1 MFGKQP
7 NTHQRTH
14 PSTHT
19 HTHAR
24 THAHTHTNTHVHVH
38 TRTHT
43 HFSQFIKYICNRS
56 KYNQIKNKN
65 TVLNRKWSHSPHW
78 NSAHKHH
85 SLGKSFMYTLLDA
98 VVKKQGKDVSLLEW
112 IGTCWTD
119 RDKGIVR
126 LCRAVCF
133 TSKIVIAQQCHSTER
148 SVSCKKIQFSA
159 KQVSLYT
166 AVCFTSKHSKCKT
179 GVTLQ
184 SCLFHVKNSQYKT
197 GVTLQSGLFHDK
209 YTVNTKQ
216 VSLYRAVCFTTNIQS
231 MQNRCHST
239 VRSVSRQKHSQCKK
253 GVTLQSCLFHV
264 KNSQYKTGVTVN
276 VQ

>member
-1 MFGKQP
+1 M
-7 NTHQRTH
+7 
-14 PSTHT
+14 
-19 HTHAR
+19 
-24 THAHTHTNTHVHVH
+24 
-38 TRTHT
+38 
-43 HFSQFIKYICNRS
+43 
-56 KYNQIKNKN
+56 
-65 TVLNRKWSHSPHW
+65 
-78 NSAHKHH
+78 
-85 SLGKSFMYTLLDA
+85 
-98 VVKKQGKDVSLLEW
+98 
-112 IGTCWTD
+112 
-119 RDKGIVR
+119 R

-148 SVSCKKIQFSA
+148 SVSCQKIQFSA

-264 KNSQYKTGVTVN
+264 KNSQYKTGVILQSCLFHVRNTANAKKVSLYRAVCFTLKTVN
-276 VQ
+276 TKQVSLSMCSKTPKHTDHRSAQRKQFYNAQ